1 MQIPMPSAIM
11 SVKERAVSRMY
22 RVAVCEDEKNLREDL
37 CAQCAALLS
46 GLQIEHTVTPYSSA
60 EELEAAFSAG
70 AEFSLLCL
78 DILMDGKTG
87 MKLAQELRERDDR
100 TSILFITGSTEFLKD
115 GYSVRPIQY
124 LLKPVSREDLEQA
137 IKTDLRLYHQPRTVT
152 FRVAGRT
159 FVLPAEDI
167 LCAESR
173 DHGSVLHTTHGEQ
186 FILCPLSQMQEY
198 LPKDR
203 FCRCHNSFI
212 VNLFHIRRVSSRTIY
227 LTDGRDLSIGRRYM
241 EQFQDQFVRYLNQS

>member
-37 CAQCAALLS
+37 CAQCCGDCRSCRL
-46 GLQIEHTVTPYSSA
+46 EHTVTPYSSA

-124 LLKPVSREDLEQA
+124 LLKPVSREVWSRRQNGFA
-137 IKTDLRLYHQPRTVT
+137 IIHQPRTVT

-159 FVLPAEDI
+159 FVLPGQRISSALKAGI
-167 LCAESR
+167 TAAYSTQ
-173 DHGSVLHTTHGEQ
+173 H
-186 FILCPLSQMQEY
+186 MAN
-198 LPKDR
+198 
-203 FCRCHNSFI
+203 NSFSA
-212 VNLFHIRRVSSRTIY
+212 R
-227 LTDGRDLSIGRRYM
+227 
-241 EQFQDQFVRYLNQS
+241 

>member
-1 MQIPMPSAIM
+1 
-11 SVKERAVSRMY
+11 
-22 RVAVCEDEKNLREDL
+22 
-37 CAQCAALLS
+37 
-46 GLQIEHTVTPYSSA
+46 
-60 EELEAAFSAG
+60 
-70 AEFSLLCL
+70 
-78 DILMDGKTG
+78 MDGKTG

-212 VNLFHIRRVSSRTIY
+212 VNLFHIRRVSSRTIC
-227 LTDGRDLSIGRRYM
+227 LTDGRDLSIGRRY
-241 EQFQDQFVRYLNQS
+241 DDRNGGKPCVL

>member
-1 MQIPMPSAIM
+1 
-11 SVKERAVSRMY
+11 
-22 RVAVCEDEKNLREDL
+22 
-37 CAQCAALLS
+37 
-46 GLQIEHTVTPYSSA
+46 
-60 EELEAAFSAG
+60 
-70 AEFSLLCL
+70 
-78 DILMDGKTG
+78 

-100 TSILFITGSTEFLKD
+100 TSILLITGSTEFLKD

-227 LTDGRDLSIGRRYM
+227 VTEGRDLSIARR
-241 EQFQDQFVRYLNQS
+241 

>member
-37 CAQCAALLS
+37 CAQCAAILS
-46 GLQIEHTVTPYSSA
+46 ELQIEHTVTPYSSA

-137 IKTDLRLYHQPRTVT
+137 IKTDLRVISSAPHRNLPG
-152 FRVAGRT
+152 GRQ
-159 FVLPAEDI
+159 D
-167 LCAESR
+167 
-173 DHGSVLHTTHGEQ
+173 
-186 FILCPLSQMQEY
+186 LCPAGQRISSALKAGITAAYSTQHMAN
-198 LPKDR
+198 
-203 FCRCHNSFI
+203 NSFSA
-212 VNLFHIRRVSSRTIY
+212 R
-227 LTDGRDLSIGRRYM
+227 
-241 EQFQDQFVRYLNQS
+241 

>member
-1 MQIPMPSAIM
+1 M
-11 SVKERAVSRMY
+11 SVKERVVSRMY
-22 RVAVCEDEKNLREDL
+22 WVAVCEDEKNLREDL
-37 CAQCAALLS
+37 CAQCAAILLE
-46 GLQIEHTVTPYSSA
+46 LQVEHTVTPYSSA

-159 FVLPAEDI
+159 FVLPGSRQRTPHNTWRTIHSLPAEPDAGVS
-167 LCAESR
+167 AE
-173 DHGSVLHTTHGEQ
+173 GSL
-186 FILCPLSQMQEY
+186 LPLSQQLHRKP
-198 LPKDR
+198 LPYPQGQQPDNIPDR
-203 FCRCHNSFI
+203 WKRSKHRTA
-212 VNLFHIRRVSSRTIY
+212 LYGAVS
-227 LTDGRDLSIGRRYM
+227 GP
-241 EQFQDQFVRYLNQS
+241 VRPVSQ

>member
-1 MQIPMPSAIM
+1 M

-115 GYSVRPIQY
+115 GPPS
-124 LLKPVSREDLEQA
+124 S
-137 IKTDLRLYHQPRTVT
+137 T
-152 FRVAGRT
+152 
-159 FVLPAEDI
+159 
-167 LCAESR
+167 C
-173 DHGSVLHTTHGEQ
+173 
-186 FILCPLSQMQEY
+186 
-198 LPKDR
+198 
-203 FCRCHNSFI
+203 
-212 VNLFHIRRVSSRTIY
+212 SSRFPGKIW
-227 LTDGRDLSIGRRYM
+227 SRRSKRICGYII
-241 EQFQDQFVRYLNQS
+241 SPAP

>member
-1 MQIPMPSAIM
+1 
-11 SVKERAVSRMY
+11 
-22 RVAVCEDEKNLREDL
+22 
-37 CAQCAALLS
+37 
-46 GLQIEHTVTPYSSA
+46 
-60 EELEAAFSAG
+60 
-70 AEFSLLCL
+70 
-78 DILMDGKTG
+78 
-87 MKLAQELRERDDR
+87 
-100 TSILFITGSTEFLKD
+100 
-115 GYSVRPIQY
+115 
-124 LLKPVSREDLEQA
+124 
-137 IKTDLRLYHQPRTVT
+137 VT

-227 LTDGRDLSIGRRYM
+227 LTDGRNLSIGRRYM
-241 EQFQDQFVRYLNQS
+241 EQFQDQFVRYLNQN

>member
-37 CAQCAALLS
+37 CAQCAAILS
-46 GLQIEHTVTPYSSA
+46 ELQIEHTVTPYSSA

-137 IKTDLRLYHQPRTVT
+137 IKTDLRLYHHLHTACGEIRFIDLDPVALGVLVSHRNVIERTV
-152 FRVAGRT
+152 FRR
-159 FVLPAEDI
+159 
-167 LCAESR
+167 S
-173 DHGSVLHTTHGEQ
+173 DHHSAV
-186 FILCPLSQMQEY
+186 
-198 LPKDR
+198 
-203 FCRCHNSFI
+203 RCLD
-212 VNLFHIRRVSSRTIY
+212 LFH
-227 LTDGRDLSIGRRYM
+227 LSGILSGC
-241 EQFQDQFVRYLNQS
+241 

>member
-1 MQIPMPSAIM
+1 
-11 SVKERAVSRMY
+11 MY

-46 GLQIEHTVTPYSSA
+46 GLQMEHTVTPYSSA

-78 DILMDGKTG
+78 DILMGGKSG
-87 MKLAQELRERDDR
+87 MKLAQELRQRDDK
-100 TSILFITGSTEFLKD
+100 TSILFITSSTEFLKD
-115 GYSVRPIQY
+115 GYSFRPIQY

-137 IKTDLRLYHQPRTVT
+137 IKTDLWLYHQPRNVT

-173 DHGSVLHTTHGEQ
+173 DHGSVLHTTRTIHSLPAEPDAGVSAEGS
-186 FILCPLSQMQEY
+186 LLPLSQQLHRKP
-198 LPKDR
+198 LPYPQGQQPDNIPDR
-203 FCRCHNSFI
+203 WKRSKHRTA
-212 VNLFHIRRVSSRTIY
+212 LYGAVS
-227 LTDGRDLSIGRRYM
+227 GP
-241 EQFQDQFVRYLNQS
+241 VRPVSQSKLK

>member
-37 CAQCAALLS
+37 CAQCAAILS
-46 GLQIEHTVTPYSSA
+46 ELQIEHTVTPYSSA
-60 EELEAAFSAG
+60 EELEASFSAG

-137 IKTDLRLYHQPRTVT
+137 IKTDLRLYHQPRTVPSGWP
-152 FRVAGRT
+152 AG
-159 FVLPAEDI
+159 
-167 LCAESR
+167 
-173 DHGSVLHTTHGEQ
+173 
-186 FILCPLSQMQEY
+186 PLS
-198 LPKDR
+198 
-203 FCRCHNSFI
+203 CRQRISSALKAGITAAYSTQHMANNSFSA
-212 VNLFHIRRVSSRTIY
+212 R
-227 LTDGRDLSIGRRYM
+227 
-241 EQFQDQFVRYLNQS
+241 

>member
-1 MQIPMPSAIM
+1 M

-37 CAQCAALLS
+37 CAQCAAILS
-46 GLQIEHTVTPYSSA
+46 ELQVEHTVTPYSSA

-115 GYSVRPIQY
+115 GYSVRPIQAGFPGRSGAGDQNGFAVISSAPHRN
-124 LLKPVSREDLEQA
+124 LPGGRQDLC
-137 IKTDLRLYHQPRTVT
+137 P
-152 FRVAGRT
+152 AGR
-159 FVLPAEDI
+159 
-167 LCAESR
+167 
-173 DHGSVLHTTHGEQ
+173 GY
-186 FILCPLSQMQEY
+186 PL
-198 LPKDR
+198 R
-203 FCRCHNSFI
+203 
-212 VNLFHIRRVSSRTIY
+212 
-227 LTDGRDLSIGRRYM
+227 
-241 EQFQDQFVRYLNQS
+241 

>member
-1 MQIPMPSAIM
+1 MRRRSAAVLQIPMPSAIM

-46 GLQIEHTVTPYSSA
+46 GLQVEHTVTPYSSA

-100 TSILFITGSTEFLKD
+100 TQHPVYHRFHGVSQGRLQ
-115 GYSVRPIQY
+115 RPPH
-124 LLKPVSREDLEQA
+124 PVPAQAGFPGRSGAGDQNGFAVISSAPHRNLPGGRQDLC
-137 IKTDLRLYHQPRTVT
+137 P
-152 FRVAGRT
+152 AGR
-159 FVLPAEDI
+159 
-167 LCAESR
+167 
-173 DHGSVLHTTHGEQ
+173 GY
-186 FILCPLSQMQEY
+186 PL
-198 LPKDR
+198 R
-203 FCRCHNSFI
+203 
-212 VNLFHIRRVSSRTIY
+212 
-227 LTDGRDLSIGRRYM
+227 
-241 EQFQDQFVRYLNQS
+241 

>member
-1 MQIPMPSAIM
+1 
-11 SVKERAVSRMY
+11 MY

-37 CAQCAALLS
+37 CAQCAAILS
-46 GLQIEHTVTPYSSA
+46 ELQVEHTVTPYSSA

-124 LLKPVSREDLEQA
+124 LLKPVSREDLSL
-137 IKTDLRLYHQPRTVT
+137 I
-152 FRVAGRT
+152 
-159 FVLPAEDI
+159 
-167 LCAESR
+167 
-173 DHGSVLHTTHGEQ
+173 
-186 FILCPLSQMQEY
+186 
-198 LPKDR
+198 
-203 FCRCHNSFI
+203 
-212 VNLFHIRRVSSRTIY
+212 HI
-227 LTDGRDLSIGRRYM
+227 
-241 EQFQDQFVRYLNQS
+241 